1 MLSKYFYISKVIIL
15 YNYIDKGIKFLIEFA
30 RDKNGKKH

>member
-1 MLSKYFYISKVIIL
+1 MLSKYFYITKVIIII
-15 YNYIDKGIKFLIEFA
+15 NYIDKVIKFLIEFV